1 LSKTGSCV
9 ILSGNDDLCNADG
22 VEAMCKLAPHI
33 KVSGSVGQWM
43 MAMQGNTGQYSTAQY
58 STVQHSTVQY
68 STVQYSTVQC
78 SAVQYST
85 VQHSIEQCSTKL
97 APYIKASG
105 GVQFL
110 WGSMQHNGSTVQ
122 GSAVQ

>member
-1 LSKTGSCV
+1 LTKTGSCV

-43 MAMQGNTGQYSTAQY
+43 MAMQGNTGQYSTVQH
-58 STVQHSTVQY
+58 STAQHSTVQY
-68 STVQYSTVQC
+68 STVQY
-78 SAVQYST
+78 
-85 VQHSIEQCSTKL
+85 SIEQCSTKL